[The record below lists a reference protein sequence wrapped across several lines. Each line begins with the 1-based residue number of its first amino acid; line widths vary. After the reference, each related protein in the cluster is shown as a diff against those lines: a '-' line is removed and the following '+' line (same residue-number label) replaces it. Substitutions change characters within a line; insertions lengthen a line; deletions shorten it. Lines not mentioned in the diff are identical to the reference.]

1 IVTCSTVTCP
11 HRKDPFI
18 SPRARVRSIELL
30 LESGAPRPSGLI
42 PNECG
47 STGIVNGW
55 IEGAI
60 LGIPLVDAPCNG
72 RAHPTPE
79 MGSMGLHLVEGYVSS
94 QSFAGGN
101 PAKGAYIEGI
111 LRGAVDT
118 VSNMIRQD
126 ACVVGGILA
135 VARNPVSAAF
145 VRENGAPGA
154 VKQAIR
160 IGKAMKGA
168 AGKGPEAVIA
178 AAAEMLS
185 ATVIRC
191 GEVEAVDRFTAGGI
205 DTGTAFLGRAMR
217 TRRPGPF
224 MRGLLLLFAAAP
236 VSFLGLLG
244 AIYAVEELS
253 PLFTLSVIG
262 TSLINALFIR
272 IMGNVTARGR
282 ALLDELEGLKLYLSV
297 AERERIRR
305 FADVTLPPETPEQ
318 FEKLLP
324 WAIALGVEKEWA
336 AHFETALAE
345 ARYEPTWYAG
355 TAAWHATGL
364 TSMTSSLSSGLGGAI
379 AADLRQPR
387 QAAHDL
393 LLNTVAVLT
402 KLAQQRAG
410 QPLAVLQQRSQYM
423 QTNQLLV
430 IHRRRNLLRQRLLQ
444 PL

>member
-1 IVTCSTVTCP
+1 MAKTELTRELLEAAVLGASILGGGGGGTVEEALEVGETALKFGPLHLVDPEDLEAWGTIVTCSTVTCP

-79 MGSMGLHLVEGYVSS
+79 MGSMGLHIVEGYVSS

-135 VARNPVSAAF
+135 VARNPVSVAF

-168 AGKGPEAVIA
+168 AEKGPEAVIA

-205 DTGTAFLGRAMR
+205 DTGTVFLGGHEVTFWKEYMTLEKDGERLATFPDLITILDGDTGR
-217 TRRPGPF
+217 VIPSDCLQPG
-224 MRGLLLLFAAAP
+224 MN
-236 VSFLGLLG
+236 
-244 AIYAVEELS
+244 AV
-253 PLFTLSVIG
+253 LFTASRRELVLGGGMRSAG
-262 TSLINALFIR
+262 LF
-272 IMGNVTARGR
+272 
-282 ALLDELEGLKLYLSV
+282 EP
-297 AERERIRR
+297 AERILGKPI
-305 FADVTLPPETPEQ
+305 LP
-318 FEKLLP
+318 FL
-324 WAIALGVEKEWA
+324 AI
-336 AHFETALAE
+336 
-345 ARYEPTWYAG
+345 
-355 TAAWHATGL
+355 
-364 TSMTSSLSSGLGGAI
+364 
-379 AADLRQPR
+379 
-387 QAAHDL
+387 
-393 LLNTVAVLT
+393 
-402 KLAQQRAG
+402 
-410 QPLAVLQQRSQYM
+410 
-423 QTNQLLV
+423 
-430 IHRRRNLLRQRLLQ
+430 
-444 PL
+444 